1 MYSIDIQAM
10 NLIST
15 VATFPSLCLSFLILL
30 VYFISKLGEKNK
42 GNKKRYHPIA
52 DSTTKQL
59 INFHRIHD
67 HMADLAAKY
76 KTYRLESPFRREIY
90 TSDPANIEYILKTNF
105 ENYGKG
111 DYHHEILKD
120 FYGDGMFTVDGEK
133 WKEQRK
139 VSSPE
144 FSKRVIREVNSVI
157 FSKNALKL
165 ANILDESAN
174 SKDTVDIQD
183 LLLKSSL
190 DSVFQV
196 AFGIELDSVCGS
208 CEEGASRFIKALD
221 DASEMSLLRY
231 IDLFW
236 KIKKALNIGS
246 EAKLWTSLQI
256 IDEYMYK
263 LIRSK
268 ADQLSQHQDSS
279 QRAENIMSRFWH
291 YSSTN
296 PKYLRDILIN
306 FMGGGKDTTGTTLS
320 WFILMLCRYP
330 DVQEKL
336 ADEIKKATNMKGSTT
351 ISDFAANLNE
361 EAVDKMHYLHAVLSE
376 TIRLYPAIPVNAK
389 VCLQD
394 DVFPDGF
401 NVQKGDMVAYPPY
414 AMGRMK
420 YLWGDDAEKFRPER
434 WLDENGS
441 FKQESPFKFTAFQAG
456 PRICIGKEFAYRNMK
471 ITAAVLLQFFVFKLS
486 DDSKPVNYKTM
497 LQLHIDGGLHVRAF
511 RRIKSH

>member
-1 MYSIDIQAM
+1 MDILTMNPISIF
-10 NLIST
+10 
-15 VATFPSLCLSFLILL
+15 ATFPSISLSFLVLI
-30 VYFISKLGEKNK
+30 VFFMSKLGEKQK
-42 GNKKRYHPIA
+42 GKKKYHPIV

-105 ENYGKG
+105 DNYGKG

-144 FSKRVIREVNSVI
+144 FSKRVIREVNCVI
-157 FSKNALKL
+157 FSKNAVKL

-174 SKDTVDIQD
+174 SKETVDIQD

-208 CEEGASRFIKALD
+208 CEEGANRFIKALD

-231 IDLFW
+231 IDMFW
-236 KIKKALNIGS
+236 KIKKALNFGS
-246 EAKLWTSLQI
+246 EAKLRKSMEI

-268 ADQLSQHQDSS
+268 AEQLSQ
-279 QRAENIMSRFWH
+279 QRDTTEKAENIMSRFWH

-330 DVQEKL
+330 HVQEKL
-336 ADEIKKATNMKGSTT
+336 AEEIKETTNTKGGSGT
-351 ISDFAANLNE
+351 ISDFAANLKE

-394 DVFPDGF
+394 DVFPDGYS
-401 NVQKGDMVAYPPY
+401 VKKGDMVAYPPY

-420 YLWGDDAEKFRPER
+420 YLWGDDAEEFKPER

-456 PRICIGKEFAYRNMK
+456 PRICIGKEFAYKNMK
-471 ITAAVLLQFFVFKLS
+471 ITAAVLMQFFVFKLS
-486 DDSKPVNYKTM
+486 DDTKPVNYKTM

-511 RRIKSH
+511 RKINNY

>member
-1 MYSIDIQAM
+1 MNPISI
-10 NLIST
+10 
-15 VATFPSLCLSFLILL
+15 VATFPSICLSFLILI
-30 VYFISKLGEKNK
+30 VYFINKLGEKKK
-42 GNKKRYHPIA
+42 GKKRYHPIA

-67 HMADLAAKY
+67 HMADLAAIY

-105 ENYGKG
+105 DNYGKG
-111 DYHHEILKD
+111 DYHHDILKD

-144 FSKRVIREVNSVI
+144 FSKRVIREVNSLI
-157 FSKNALKL
+157 FTNNALKL
-165 ANILDESAN
+165 ANILDQSAN
-174 SKDTVDIQD
+174 SKDTVDIQ
-183 LLLKSSL
+183 
-190 DSVFQV
+190 
-196 AFGIELDSVCGS
+196 
-208 CEEGASRFIKALD
+208 EGANKFIKALD

-236 KIKKALNIGS
+236 KIKKAINIGS
-246 EAKLWTSLQI
+246 EAKLKKSLEI

-263 LIRSK
+263 LISSK
-268 ADQLSQHQDSS
+268 AEQLSQDLDSS
-279 QRAENIMSRFWH
+279 QKGENILSRFWH

-330 DVQEKL
+330 VVQEKL
-336 ADEIKKATNMKGSTT
+336 AEEIKEATNMKGSTT
-351 ISDFAANLNE
+351 ISDFAANLKE
-361 EAVDKMHYLHAVLSE
+361 EAIDKMPYLHAVLSE

-389 VCLQD
+389 VCLED

-401 NVQKGDMVAYPPY
+401 NVKKGDMVAYPPY

-420 YLWGDDAEKFRPER
+420 YLWGNDAQEFRPER

-456 PRICIGKEFAYRNMK
+456 PRICIGKEFAYRSMK
-471 ITAAVLLQFFVFKLS
+471 ITAAVLMRFFVFKLS
-486 DDSKPVNYKTM
+486 DESEPVNYKTM
-497 LQLHIDGGLHVRAF
+497 LQLHIDRGLHVRAF
-511 RRIKSH
+511 HRINHY